1 VRCAELAENLC
12 GTRTHLL
19 VNAWLHADVTV
30 EQGEDRHIYLVKFPH
45 NTCTNEEIV
54 DYLIKD
60 LTVDITAETIRS
72 YSCFCKFIEKMTD
85 SAQNGNEFDDNEIE
99 MQNTP
104 YSNFFPSVTIP
115 MIDVENIYN
124 VYTSTTSDKLR
135 HDAQVL
141 FSEVLLSIII
151 DGTAKS
157 IDHYF
162 LNNDHA
168 AAVAVDAAAALP
180 LPTQTGALLL
190 PTQPNQTDACGEEHV
205 AVMEVDGIYQVDT
218 AACGEEHVAVME
230 VDGIYQVAPAASLMD
245 TQAQRQ
251 EQIQEELV
259 AEGEHVATAI
269 TVMDV
274 TEDKDISN
282 ELLEDIGDGA
292 GSGGID
298 IGCEDIHFRI

>member
-1 VRCAELAENLC
+1 
-12 GTRTHLL
+12 
-19 VNAWLHADVTV
+19 
-30 EQGEDRHIYLVKFPH
+30 
-45 NTCTNEEIV
+45 
-54 DYLIKD
+54 
-60 LTVDITAETIRS
+60 
-72 YSCFCKFIEKMTD
+72 M
-85 SAQNGNEFDDNEIE
+85 
-99 MQNTP
+99 
-104 YSNFFPSVTIP
+104 
-115 MIDVENIYN
+115 
-124 VYTSTTSDKLR
+124 
-135 HDAQVL
+135 
-141 FSEVLLSIII
+141 
-151 DGTAKS
+151 
-157 IDHYF
+157 
-162 LNNDHA
+162 
-168 AAVAVDAAAALP
+168 
-180 LPTQTGALLL
+180 LLL
-190 PTQPNQTDACGEEHV
+190 LLLMLLLRSRYQPKPGHCCYQPNQTDCGEEHV